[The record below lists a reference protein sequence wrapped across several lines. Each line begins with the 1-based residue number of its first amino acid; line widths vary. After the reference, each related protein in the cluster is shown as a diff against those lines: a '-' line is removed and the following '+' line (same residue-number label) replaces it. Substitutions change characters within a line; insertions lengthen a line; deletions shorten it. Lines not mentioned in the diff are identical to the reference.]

1 MTELNIDLNLNHYDI
16 KELESLLNMIEGYTF
31 IDITKKANRLRE
43 RIFSLTNINIIK
55 KQEIEIFLKDVVGNL
70 ERNMINNKLD
80 SILILFKGLKSSLK

>member
-1 MTELNIDLNLNHYDI
+1 MTELNIDINLNHYDI
-16 KELESLLNMIEGYTF
+16 KELESLLNMDEGYTF

-80 SILILFKGLKSSLK
+80 SILFLFKELSS

>member
-16 KELESLLNMIEGYTF
+16 KELESLLNMDEGYTF

-80 SILILFKGLKSSLK
+80 SILFLFKELSS

>member
-16 KELESLLNMIEGYTF
+16 KELESLLNMDEGYTF

-80 SILILFKGLKSSLK
+80 CILLLFKDTRINK